1 MFMPVKF
8 KKLAKTYRKKS
19 FTLLDV
25 GCGDHSPSLTKKY
38 FPLVIY
44 HGLDKE
50 DYNLNQVDQKCI
62 DVLHRVDLDHDPL
75 EAIPNAFFDVMIM
88 NHVIEHLKY
97 PEKVL
102 ETLCQKLKPG
112 GLFYLECPSFRSLGL
127 PQMKGTLQF
136 CDDRTHIY
144 LPNPYDLVNT
154 LLKQK
159 IVVKDAKVRR
169 DPIRLIFSPFF
180 LIKNLIHKAVGQPPR
195 SRGLWDLYGFAF
207 YIFGR
212 KEE

>member
-1 MFMPVKF
+1 MPVKF
-8 KKLAKTYRKKS
+8 KKLAKTYRTKA

-38 FPLVIY
+38 FPFVTY

-50 DYNLNQVDQKCI
+50 DYNLDQEDQKCI
-62 DVLHRVDLDHDPL
+62 DVLHRLDLDQDAL
-75 EAIPNAFFDVMIM
+75 EALPNAFFDVIIM

-102 ETLCQKLKPG
+102 ENLCKKLKKG
-112 GLFYLECPSFRSLGL
+112 GHLYLECPSFRSLGL
-127 PQMKGTLQF
+127 PSMKGTLQF
-136 CDDRTHIY
+136 CDDHTHIY

-159 IVVKDAKVRR
+159 IVVFDAKVRK
-169 DPIRLIFSPFF
+169 DPIRLIFSPVF
-180 LIKNLIHKAVGQPPR
+180 LFKNLIRKMVGKPPT

-212 KEE
+212 KDE